1 MRALCIPAN
10 GDAQIVDVEISLSWL
25 QEQVGGYIQPVYVD
39 TVLTDDGRREVDAC
53 VYVNED
59 GKINGLPLNPRA
71 TDFCA
76 LAIGG
81 WFRDIIVG
89 DAVIVGPP
97 GPEGE
102 ETPVPDEAVA
112 VVRAWGWLANPG
124 AA

>member
-1 MRALCIPAN
+1 M
-10 GDAQIVDVEISLSWL
+10 
-25 QEQVGGYIQPVYVD
+25 
-39 TVLTDDGRREVDAC
+39 
-53 VYVNED
+53 NEE
-59 GKINGLPLNPRA
+59 GKINGLPVNPRA

-89 DAVIVGPP
+89 DVVVVGPP

-112 VVRAWGWLANPG
+112 VVREWGWLASPE